1 MSTKHSPLR
10 KLQKEADGIAKN
22 LKSLSRGE
30 NTTFDPKG
38 KIQSA
43 LKTDQIRFGV
53 VMDDKVLDITMT
65 WATIRE
71 LSETMIASLILDHMR
86 ESRDTKH

>member
-1 MSTKHSPLR
+1 MSTKRSSLR
-10 KLQKEADGIAKN
+10 KLQSQADAMAKR
-22 LKSLSRGE
+22 LKALSRGE
-30 NTTFDPKG
+30 IDTHDPAG

-43 LKTDQIRFGV
+43 LKTDFIRFAV

-65 WATIRE
+65 WASIRE
-71 LSETMIASLILDHMR
+71 MSETMIASCVLDHMR